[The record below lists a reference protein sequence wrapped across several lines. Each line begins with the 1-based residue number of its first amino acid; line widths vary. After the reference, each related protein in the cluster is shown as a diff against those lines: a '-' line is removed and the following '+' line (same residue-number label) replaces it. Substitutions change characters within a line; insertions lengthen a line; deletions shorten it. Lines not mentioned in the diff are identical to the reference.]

1 MRKFKTDIL
10 AEQLHQD
17 LVTTACMSGNLAIGG
32 WHVSGSP
39 LVSLSQIRTNYKARP
54 HICLDKR
61 TMHSSLLYQRDQ
73 PLEVAFLLRQSKTVP
88 TTVNTSVSATD
99 SDRSL
104 SPGSS
109 HVYIR
114 QHREQFGSEINL
126 LKTSMPHRLLMVETF
141 CLR

>member
-1 MRKFKTDIL
+1 
-10 AEQLHQD
+10 
-17 LVTTACMSGNLAIGG
+17 
-32 WHVSGSP
+32 
-39 LVSLSQIRTNYKARP
+39 
-54 HICLDKR
+54 
-61 TMHSSLLYQRDQ
+61 MHSSLLYQRDQ

-99 SDRSL
+99 SDQSL
-104 SPGSS
+104 SPGSR

-114 QHREQFGSEINL
+114 QHHEQFGSEINL